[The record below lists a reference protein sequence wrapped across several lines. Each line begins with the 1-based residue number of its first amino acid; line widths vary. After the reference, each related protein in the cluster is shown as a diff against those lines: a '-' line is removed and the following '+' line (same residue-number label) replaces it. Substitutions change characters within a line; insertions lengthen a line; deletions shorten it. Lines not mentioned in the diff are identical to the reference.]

1 MLPYGRQM
9 IDDVDVAA
17 VAKVLKSDF
26 LTTGPAVVEF
36 EEKFAAECAAPHAV
50 ACSSGTAALHMAAI
64 ASGLKPGD
72 TAIVPAVTF
81 LATATTAVLAGAEI
95 VFSDVDPGN
104 GLMRPED
111 LEHALDRAAESGGE
125 VRTVFPVHV
134 GGQMADMAAISEIA
148 ETNDCRVVEDACHA
162 LGTRRGDRRAGDC
175 QESDM
180 AIFSF
185 HPVKTIAM
193 GEGGAV
199 TTRDAALAETLRR
212 IRNHGIVRNP
222 DDFKIAEQAFDANGA
237 PNPWYYEMHEIGLN
251 YRASDILCALGVS
264 QLSKLQAFADKRR
277 SLAARYDA
285 ALEGSGL
292 PLKRIAVQPDTDAC
306 WHLYTVLIDFEKV
319 GKDRASVMHALS
331 ERGVG
336 TQVHYIPLHLQPF
349 YRRRYGDQSL
359 PGAERYYDRCLSL
372 PLFPAMESD
381 DVDLVVNSLQAAL
394 GG

>member
-9 IDDVDVAA
+9 IDDADVAA
-17 VAKVLKSDF
+17 VAKVLKGDF
-26 LTTGPAVVEF
+26 LTTGPAVAEF
-36 EEKFAAECAAPHAV
+36 EEKFAAECSVPHAV

-64 ASGLKPGD
+64 ASGIRPGD
-72 TAIVPAVTF
+72 TAIVPALTF

-95 VFSDVDPGN
+95 VFSDVDPEN

-111 LEHALDRAAESGGE
+111 LEYALDRAAGSGGE
-125 VRTVFPVHV
+125 TRTVFTVHV

-148 ETNDCRVVEDACHA
+148 EKHDCRVVEDACHA

-175 QESDM
+175 KESDM

-212 IRNHGIVRNP
+212 IRNHGMVRNP
-222 DDFKIAEQAFDANGA
+222 DEFQIAEQAFDAKGA

-264 QLSKLQAFADKRR
+264 QLSKLQTFADKRR
-277 SLAARYDA
+277 SLAARYDT

-292 PLKRIAVQPDTDAC
+292 PLKRIAVQPGTDAC
-306 WHLYTVLIDFEKV
+306 WHLYTVLIDFEKS
-319 GKDRASVMHALS
+319 GQDRAGVMHALS

-349 YRRRYGDQSL
+349 YRRRYGVQSL
-359 PGAERYYDRCLSL
+359 PYAERYYDRCLSL
-372 PLFPAMESD
+372 PLFPAMETG
-381 DVDLVVNSLQAAL
+381 DVDLVVDAL
-394 GG
+394 HAVLGS